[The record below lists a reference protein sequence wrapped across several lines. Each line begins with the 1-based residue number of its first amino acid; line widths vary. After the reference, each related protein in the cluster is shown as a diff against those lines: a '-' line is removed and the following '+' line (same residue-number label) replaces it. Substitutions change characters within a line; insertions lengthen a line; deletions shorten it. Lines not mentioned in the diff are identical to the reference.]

1 MNRPGLQEL
10 PASGPS
16 CLIPRLVFT
25 LVSGEMRSQYLLV
38 TNLVS
43 HHVHRL
49 EVSALVDSAGGGGV
63 THAGDRGQPHHLGGD
78 LVVPVHHVNVKSCQ
92 DDGMVPVEFI

>member
-1 MNRPGLQEL
+1 
-10 PASGPS
+10 
-16 CLIPRLVFT
+16 
-25 LVSGEMRSQYLLV
+25 MRSKYLLV